1 MALAAVA
8 TLAVSA
14 VAAPA
19 QAQHIIATGQADI
32 VLLARELLRDPYWEG
47 SGRTI

>member
-19 QAQHIIATGQADI
+19 PTRNAG
-32 VLLARELLRDPYWEG
+32 LAPASQPD
-47 SGRTI
+47 

>member
-14 VAAPA
+14 VAAPQTA
-19 QAQHIIATGQADI
+19 EAAAAGLPQASRPD
-32 VLLARELLRDPYWEG
+32 
-47 SGRTI
+47 